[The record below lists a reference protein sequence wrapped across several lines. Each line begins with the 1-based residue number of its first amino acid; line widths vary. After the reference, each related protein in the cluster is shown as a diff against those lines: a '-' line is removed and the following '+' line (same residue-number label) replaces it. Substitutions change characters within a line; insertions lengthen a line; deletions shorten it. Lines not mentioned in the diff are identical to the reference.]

1 MIEYNKEYF
10 SNNYYFL
17 LKEGYDKISLFYSV
31 AETLTESRKKDKKI
45 VLNKKNEKKIKG
57 LVDKFLKT
65 NKKFTEKQINS
76 KFKELDSDG
85 EIEELVDADGTMLGS
100 AIPFKSQYLTPHKTM
115 DQTIAMART
124 SNDPVTRG
132 YRVYYGES
140 EEEQENVVSE
150 VNYDEVFG
158 WEETKDMDYHDT
170 VDTLE
175 DMGVDNAEER
185 AEEMGKDPK
194 LEKKKMKGSF
204 IRQRLVEK
212 EPIDEVQKQQM
223 IKMVEDI
230 LTKKSKKDGDVVK
243 NSSDSNKTIGE
254 FLKRNIRSI
263 KKFPRLYCP
272 LPQVECSKLTPRL
285 SDKGIAILRGAQCL
299 TNGLDDLGRVTY
311 S

>member
-1 MIEYNKEYF
+1 MVEYNIEYF

-45 VLNKKNEKKIKG
+45 VLNKKNEKNIKG
-57 LVDKFLKT
+57 LVSKFLKT

-115 DQTIAMART
+115 DQTIAMSRT
-124 SNDPVTRG
+124 INDPVTRG

-140 EEEQENVVSE
+140 EEEQDNVVSE
-150 VNYDEVFG
+150 VNYTDVFG
-158 WEETKDMDYHDT
+158 WEETKDMDYNDT
-170 VDTLE
+170 VDTLD

-185 AEEMGKDPK
+185 AEEMGKLPK
-194 LEKKKMKGSF
+194 QTVKKDKKG
-204 IRQRLVEK
+204 RQVLKQRLVEK

-243 NSSDSNKTIGE
+243 SSSDSNKTIGA
-254 FLKRNIRSI
+254 FLKRNIKSI
-263 KKFPRLYCP
+263 KKLA
-272 LPQVECSKLTPRL
+272 EKE
-285 SDKGIAILRGAQCL
+285 GISVDQLIKVFKY
-299 TNGLDDLGRVTY
+299 DE
-311 S
+311 

>member
-45 VLNKKNEKKIKG
+45 VLNKKNEKNIKG

-76 KFKELDSDG
+76 KFKELDSEG

-100 AIPFKSQYLTPHKTM
+100 AIPFKSQYLTPKKTM

-140 EEEQENVVSE
+140 EEEQDNIVSE

-158 WEETKDMDYHDT
+158 WEETKDMDYNDT

-212 EPIDEVQKQQM
+212 EPIDEVQKKQM

-230 LTKKSKKDGDVVK
+230 LTKKSKKDGDVVNK
-243 NSSDSNKTIGE
+243 SSNSDKTIGV
-254 FLKRNIRSI
+254 FLKRNLKSI
-263 KKFPRLYCP
+263 KKLA
-272 LPQVECSKLTPRL
+272 EKE
-285 SDKGIAILRGAQCL
+285 GISVDQLIKALKY
-299 TNGLDDLGRVTY
+299 DE
-311 S
+311 

>member
-1 MIEYNKEYF
+1 MLEYNKEYF

-45 VLNKKNEKKIKG
+45 VLNKKNEKNIKN

-76 KFKELDSDG
+76 KFKEFDSEG

-100 AIPFKSQYLTPHKTM
+100 AIPIKSQVLTPKKTM
-115 DQTIAMART
+115 DQTIAMSRAT
-124 SNDPVTRG
+124 NDPVTRG

-140 EEEQENVVSE
+140 EEEQDNIVAE

-158 WEETKDMDYHDT
+158 WEETKDMGYNDT

-212 EPIDEVQKQQM
+212 EPIDEVQKQKM

-230 LTKKSKKDGDVVK
+230 LTKKSKDSSDVVK
-243 NSSDSNKTIGE
+243 RDESVSKILVKN
-254 FLKRNIRSI
+254 LQSI
-263 KKFPRLYCP
+263 KKLADK
-272 LPQVECSKLTPRL
+272 EGISISKL
-285 SDKGIAILRGAQCL
+285 INILKS
-299 TNGLDDLGRVTY
+299 NE
-311 S
+311 

>member
-45 VLNKKNEKKIKG
+45 VLNKKNEKNIKN

-76 KFKELDSDG
+76 KFKELDSEG

-100 AIPFKSQYLTPHKTM
+100 AIPFKSQYLTPKKTM
-115 DQTIAMART
+115 DQTIAMSRAT
-124 SNDPVTRG
+124 NDPVTRG

-150 VNYDEVFG
+150 VDYSDAFG
-158 WEETKDMDYHDT
+158 YEETKDMGYEDT

-175 DMGVDNAEER
+175 DMGVDNAEKR
-185 AEEMGKDPK
+185 ADEQGKDPK

-212 EPIDEVQKQQM
+212 EPIDEVQKQKM

-243 NSSDSNKTIGE
+243 GSSESNKTIGS
-254 FLKRNIRSI
+254 FLKRNLKSI
-263 KKFPRLYCP
+263 KKLA
-272 LPQVECSKLTPRL
+272 EKE
-285 SDKGIAILRGAQCL
+285 GISVDQLIKALKY
-299 TNGLDDLGRVTY
+299 DE
-311 S
+311 

>member
-17 LKEGYDKISLFYSV
+17 LKESYDKISLFYSV

-45 VLNKKNEKKIKG
+45 VLNKKNEKNIKN

-76 KFKELDSDG
+76 KFKELDSEG

-100 AIPFKSQYLTPHKTM
+100 AIPFKSQVLTPKKTM
-115 DQTIAMART
+115 DQTIAMSRAT
-124 SNDPVTRG
+124 NDPVTRG

-140 EEEQENVVSE
+140 EEEQDNIVAE

-158 WEETKDMDYHDT
+158 WEETKDMDYNDT

-212 EPIDEVQKQQM
+212 EPIDEVQKQKM

-243 NSSDSNKTIGE
+243 GSSESNKTIGS
-254 FLKRNIRSI
+254 FLKRNLKSI
-263 KKFPRLYCP
+263 KKLA
-272 LPQVECSKLTPRL
+272 EKE
-285 SDKGIAILRGAQCL
+285 GISVDQLIKALKY
-299 TNGLDDLGRVTY
+299 DE
-311 S
+311 

>member
-45 VLNKKNEKKIKG
+45 VLNKKNEKNIKD
-57 LVDKFLKT
+57 LVNKFLKT

-76 KFKELDSDG
+76 KFKELDSEG

-100 AIPFKSQYLTPHKTM
+100 AIPFKSQYLTPKKTM

-140 EEEQENVVSE
+140 EEEQDNIVSE

-158 WEETKDMDYHDT
+158 WEETKDMDYNDT

-230 LTKKSKKDGDVVK
+230 LTNKNKKDGDVVK
-243 NSSDSNKTIGE
+243 KSSDSNKTIGE
-254 FLKRNIRSI
+254 FLKRNLKSI
-263 KKFPRLYCP
+263 KKLA
-272 LPQVECSKLTPRL
+272 EKE
-285 SDKGIAILRGAQCL
+285 GISIDQLIKALKY
-299 TNGLDDLGRVTY
+299 DE
-311 S
+311 

>member
-1 MIEYNKEYF
+1 MVEYNKEYF

-45 VLNKKNEKKIKG
+45 VLNKKNEKNIKN

-76 KFKELDSDG
+76 KFKELDSEG

-100 AIPFKSQYLTPHKTM
+100 AIPFKSQYLTPKKTM
-115 DQTIAMART
+115 DQTISMSRAT
-124 SNDPVTRG
+124 NDPVTRG

-140 EEEQENVVSE
+140 EEEQDNIVAE

-158 WEETKDMDYHDT
+158 WEETKDMVYNDT

-212 EPIDEVQKQQM
+212 EPIDEVQKQKM

-243 NSSDSNKTIGE
+243 GSSESNKTIGS
-254 FLKRNIRSI
+254 FLKRNLKSI
-263 KKFPRLYCP
+263 KKLA
-272 LPQVECSKLTPRL
+272 EKE
-285 SDKGIAILRGAQCL
+285 GISVDQLIKALKY
-299 TNGLDDLGRVTY
+299 DE
-311 S
+311 

>member
-45 VLNKKNEKKIKG
+45 VLNKKNEKNIKG

-76 KFKELDSDG
+76 KFKEINSDG
-85 EIEELVDADGTMLGS
+85 EIGELVDDDGTMLGS
-100 AIPFKSQYLTPHKTM
+100 NTPIKSQYLTPKKTM

-140 EEEQENVVSE
+140 EDEQDNIVAE

-158 WEETKDMDYHDT
+158 WEETKDMGYNDT

-212 EPIDEVQKQQM
+212 EPIDEVQKQKM

-230 LTKKSKKDGDVVK
+230 LTKKNKRDGDVVNK
-243 NSSDSNKTIGE
+243 SSDSNKTIGA
-254 FLKRNIRSI
+254 FLKRNLKSI
-263 KKFPRLYCP
+263 KKLA
-272 LPQVECSKLTPRL
+272 EKE
-285 SDKGIAILRGAQCL
+285 GISIDQLIKALKY
-299 TNGLDDLGRVTY
+299 DE
-311 S
+311 

>member
-17 LKEGYDKISLFYSV
+17 LKESYDKISLFYSV

-45 VLNKKNEKKIKG
+45 VLNKKNEKNIKN

-76 KFKELDSDG
+76 KFKELDSEG

-100 AIPFKSQYLTPHKTM
+100 AIPIKSQVLTPKKTM
-115 DQTIAMART
+115 DQTIAMSRAT
-124 SNDPVTRG
+124 NDPVTRG

-150 VNYDEVFG
+150 VDYSDAFG
-158 WEETKDMDYHDT
+158 YEETKDMVYEDT

-212 EPIDEVQKQQM
+212 EPIDEVQKQKM

-243 NSSDSNKTIGE
+243 GSSESNKTIGS
-254 FLKRNIRSI
+254 FLKRNLKSI
-263 KKFPRLYCP
+263 KKLA
-272 LPQVECSKLTPRL
+272 EKE
-285 SDKGIAILRGAQCL
+285 GISVDQLIKALKY
-299 TNGLDDLGRVTY
+299 DE
-311 S
+311 

>member
-45 VLNKKNEKKIKG
+45 VLNKKNEKNIKN

-76 KFKELDSDG
+76 KFKEFDSEG

-100 AIPFKSQYLTPHKTM
+100 AIPIKSQFLTPKKTM
-115 DQTIAMART
+115 DQTIAMSRAT
-124 SNDPVTRG
+124 NDPVTRG

-140 EEEQENVVSE
+140 DEEQENVVSE
-150 VNYDEVFG
+150 VDYSDAFG
-158 WEETKDMDYHDT
+158 YEETKDMGYEDT

-175 DMGVDNAEER
+175 DMGVDNAEKR
-185 AEEMGKDPK
+185 ADEQGKDPK
-194 LEKKKMKGSF
+194 LEKKKMKDSF

-212 EPIDEVQKQQM
+212 EPIDEVQKQKM

-243 NSSDSNKTIGE
+243 GSSESNKTIGS
-254 FLKRNIRSI
+254 FLKRNLKSI
-263 KKFPRLYCP
+263 KKLA
-272 LPQVECSKLTPRL
+272 EKE
-285 SDKGIAILRGAQCL
+285 GISVDQLIKALKY
-299 TNGLDDLGRVTY
+299 DE
-311 S
+311 

>member
-1 MIEYNKEYF
+1 MIEYNIEYF

-45 VLNKKNEKKIKG
+45 VLNKKNEKNIKG
-57 LVDKFLKT
+57 LVSKFLKT

-85 EIEELVDADGTMLGS
+85 EVDELVDTDGTLLGS
-100 AIPFKSQYLTPHKTM
+100 NIPIKSQALSPINTM
-115 DQTIAMART
+115 DKTISMART
-124 SNDPVTRG
+124 TNDPVTRG

-140 EEEQENVVSE
+140 EEEQDNVVSE
-150 VNYDEVFG
+150 VNYTDVFG
-158 WEETKDMDYHDT
+158 WEETKDMDYNDT

-185 AEEMGKDPK
+185 ADEMGKLPK
-194 LEKKKMKGSF
+194 QTVKKDKKG
-204 IRQRLVEK
+204 RRVLKQRLVEK
-212 EPIDEVQKQQM
+212 EPIDEVQKQKM

-243 NSSDSNKTIGE
+243 SNSESNKSIGT
-254 FLKRNIRSI
+254 FLKRNIKSI
-263 KKFPRLYCP
+263 KKLA
-272 LPQVECSKLTPRL
+272 EKE
-285 SDKGIAILRGAQCL
+285 GISVDQLIKALKY
-299 TNGLDDLGRVTY
+299 DE
-311 S
+311 

>member
-45 VLNKKNEKKIKG
+45 VLNKKNEKNIKN

-76 KFKELDSDG
+76 KFKELDSEG

-100 AIPFKSQYLTPHKTM
+100 AIPFKSQVLTPKKTM
-115 DQTIAMART
+115 DQTIAMSRAT
-124 SNDPVTRG
+124 NDPVTRG

-140 EEEQENVVSE
+140 EEEQDNIVAE

-158 WEETKDMDYHDT
+158 WEETKDMDYNDT

-212 EPIDEVQKQQM
+212 EPIDEVQKQKM

-243 NSSDSNKTIGE
+243 GSSESNKTIGS
-254 FLKRNIRSI
+254 FLKRNLKSI
-263 KKFPRLYCP
+263 KKLA
-272 LPQVECSKLTPRL
+272 EKE
-285 SDKGIAILRGAQCL
+285 GISIDQLIKALKY
-299 TNGLDDLGRVTY
+299 DE
-311 S
+311 

>member
-45 VLNKKNEKKIKG
+45 VLNKKNEKNIKN

-76 KFKELDSDG
+76 KFKELDSEG

-100 AIPFKSQYLTPHKTM
+100 AIPFKSQVLTPKKTM
-115 DQTIAMART
+115 DQTIAMSRAT
-124 SNDPVTRG
+124 NDPVTRG

-140 EEEQENVVSE
+140 EEEQDNIVAE

-158 WEETKDMDYHDT
+158 WEETKDMDYNDT

-212 EPIDEVQKQQM
+212 EPIDEVQKQKM

-243 NSSDSNKTIGE
+243 GSSESNKTIGS
-254 FLKRNIRSI
+254 FLKRNLKSI
-263 KKFPRLYCP
+263 KKLA
-272 LPQVECSKLTPRL
+272 EKE
-285 SDKGIAILRGAQCL
+285 GISVDQLIKALKY
-299 TNGLDDLGRVTY
+299 DE
-311 S
+311 

>member
-45 VLNKKNEKKIKG
+45 VLNKKNEKNIKN

-76 KFKELDSDG
+76 KFKELDSEG

-100 AIPFKSQYLTPHKTM
+100 AIPFKSQYLTPKKTM
-115 DQTIAMART
+115 DQTIDMSRAT
-124 SNDPVTRG
+124 NDPVTRG
-132 YRVYYGES
+132 YRVYCGES
-140 EEEQENVVSE
+140 EEEQDNIVTE

-158 WEETKDMDYHDT
+158 WEETKDMDYNDT

-212 EPIDEVQKQQM
+212 EPIDEVQKQRM

-243 NSSDSNKTIGE
+243 SSSEANKTIGS
-254 FLKRNIRSI
+254 FLKRNLKSI
-263 KKFPRLYCP
+263 KKLA
-272 LPQVECSKLTPRL
+272 EKE
-285 SDKGIAILRGAQCL
+285 GIS
-299 TNGLDDLGRVTY
+299 LDQLIKALKYDE
-311 S
+311 

>member
-31 AETLTESRKKDKKI
+31 EETLTESRKKDKKI
-45 VLNKKNEKKIKG
+45 VLNKKNEKNIKD
-57 LVDKFLKT
+57 LVNKFLKT

-76 KFKELDSDG
+76 KFKELDSEG

-100 AIPFKSQYLTPHKTM
+100 AIPFKSQVLTPKKTM
-115 DQTIAMART
+115 DQTIAMSRAT
-124 SNDPVTRG
+124 NDPVTRG

-140 EEEQENVVSE
+140 EEEQDNIVAE

-158 WEETKDMDYHDT
+158 WEETKDMDYNDT

-212 EPIDEVQKQQM
+212 EPIDEVQKQKM

-243 NSSDSNKTIGE
+243 GSSESNKTIGS
-254 FLKRNIRSI
+254 FLKRNLKSI
-263 KKFPRLYCP
+263 KKLA
-272 LPQVECSKLTPRL
+272 EKE
-285 SDKGIAILRGAQCL
+285 GIS
-299 TNGLDDLGRVTY
+299 LDQLIKALKYDE
-311 S
+311 

>member
-45 VLNKKNEKKIKG
+45 VLNKKNEKNIKS

-76 KFKELDSDG
+76 KFKELDGDG
-85 EIEELVDADGTMLGS
+85 EIDELVDADGTMLGS
-100 AIPFKSQYLTPHKTM
+100 AIPFKSQYLTPKKTM
-115 DQTIAMART
+115 DQTIAMSRAT
-124 SNDPVTRG
+124 NDPVTRG

-140 EEEQENVVSE
+140 EEEQDNIVAE

-158 WEETKDMDYHDT
+158 WEETKDMDYNDT

-175 DMGVDNAEER
+175 DMGVDNADER
-185 AEEMGKDPK
+185 AREQGKDPK

-212 EPIDEVQKQQM
+212 EPIDEVQKQRM

-243 NSSDSNKTIGE
+243 SSSEANKTIGS
-254 FLKRNIRSI
+254 FLKRNLKSI
-263 KKFPRLYCP
+263 KKLA
-272 LPQVECSKLTPRL
+272 EKE
-285 SDKGIAILRGAQCL
+285 GIS
-299 TNGLDDLGRVTY
+299 LDQLIKALKYDE
-311 S
+311 

>member
-45 VLNKKNEKKIKG
+45 VLNKKNEKNIKN

-76 KFKELDSDG
+76 KFKELDSEG

-100 AIPFKSQYLTPHKTM
+100 AIPFKSQVLTPKKTM
-115 DQTIAMART
+115 DQTIAMSRAT
-124 SNDPVTRG
+124 NDPVTRG

-140 EEEQENVVSE
+140 EEEQDNIVAE

-158 WEETKDMDYHDT
+158 WEETKDMDYNDT

-212 EPIDEVQKQQM
+212 EPIDEVQKQKM
-223 IKMVEDI
+223 VKMVEDI

-243 NSSDSNKTIGE
+243 GSSESNKTIGS
-254 FLKRNIRSI
+254 FLKRNLKSI
-263 KKFPRLYCP
+263 KKLA
-272 LPQVECSKLTPRL
+272 EKE
-285 SDKGIAILRGAQCL
+285 GISVDQLIKALKY
-299 TNGLDDLGRVTY
+299 DE
-311 S
+311 

>member
-45 VLNKKNEKKIKG
+45 VLNKKNEKNIKN

-76 KFKELDSDG
+76 KFKELDSEG

-100 AIPFKSQYLTPHKTM
+100 AIPFKSQVLTPKKTM
-115 DQTIAMART
+115 DQTIAMSRAT
-124 SNDPVTRG
+124 NDPVTRG

-150 VNYDEVFG
+150 VDYSDAFG
-158 WEETKDMDYHDT
+158 YEETKDMGYEDT

-175 DMGVDNAEER
+175 DMGVDNAEKR
-185 AEEMGKDPK
+185 ADEQGKDPK
-194 LEKKKMKGSF
+194 LEKKKMKDSF

-212 EPIDEVQKQQM
+212 EPIDEVQKQKM

-243 NSSDSNKTIGE
+243 GSSESNKTIGS
-254 FLKRNIRSI
+254 FLKRNLKSI
-263 KKFPRLYCP
+263 KKLA
-272 LPQVECSKLTPRL
+272 EKE
-285 SDKGIAILRGAQCL
+285 GISVDQLIKALKY
-299 TNGLDDLGRVTY
+299 DE
-311 S
+311 

>member
-45 VLNKKNEKKIKG
+45 VLNKKNEKNIKN

-76 KFKELDSDG
+76 KFKEFDSEG

-100 AIPFKSQYLTPHKTM
+100 AIPIKSQVLTPKKTM
-115 DQTIAMART
+115 DQTIAMSRAT
-124 SNDPVTRG
+124 NDPVTRG

-150 VNYDEVFG
+150 VDYSDAFG
-158 WEETKDMDYHDT
+158 YEETKDMGYEDT

-175 DMGVDNAEER
+175 DMGVDNAEKR
-185 AEEMGKDPK
+185 ADEQGKDPK
-194 LEKKKMKGSF
+194 LEKKKMKDSF

-212 EPIDEVQKQQM
+212 EPIDEVQKQKM

-243 NSSDSNKTIGE
+243 SSSESNKTIGS
-254 FLKRNIRSI
+254 FLKRNLKSI
-263 KKFPRLYCP
+263 KKLA
-272 LPQVECSKLTPRL
+272 EKE
-285 SDKGIAILRGAQCL
+285 GISVDQLIKALKY
-299 TNGLDDLGRVTY
+299 DE
-311 S
+311 

>member
-45 VLNKKNEKKIKG
+45 VLNKKNEKNIKN

-76 KFKELDSDG
+76 KFKELDSEG

-100 AIPFKSQYLTPHKTM
+100 AIPFKSQVLTPKKTM
-115 DQTIAMART
+115 DQTIAMSRAT
-124 SNDPVTRG
+124 NDPVTRG

-150 VNYDEVFG
+150 VDYSDAFG
-158 WEETKDMDYHDT
+158 YEETKDMGYEDT

-175 DMGVDNAEER
+175 DMGVDNAEKR
-185 AEEMGKDPK
+185 ADEQGKDPK

-212 EPIDEVQKQQM
+212 EPIDEVQKQKM

-243 NSSDSNKTIGE
+243 GSSESNKTIGS
-254 FLKRNIRSI
+254 FLKRNLKSI
-263 KKFPRLYCP
+263 KKLA
-272 LPQVECSKLTPRL
+272 EKE
-285 SDKGIAILRGAQCL
+285 GISIDQLIKALKY
-299 TNGLDDLGRVTY
+299 DE
-311 S
+311 